1 MGGCDDDSPRM
12 TDPPMIE
19 VVLTAVALSA
29 RPDPSPEL
37 GFSEDRQARRAGVEE
52 LAVVEIARITARRA
66 T

>member
-19 VVLTAVALSA
+19 VVLTAVRYRLVRIRALSSASLKIGKLRA
-29 RPDPSPEL
+29 R
-37 GFSEDRQARRAGVEE
+37 GVEE
-52 LAVVEIARITARRA
+52 LAVVEIARITARGA